1 MKSSHRSVVLLLL
14 GLVVG
19 CAACLLFSSLGY
31 QRGYRAALD
40 HQKAQL
46 FITIDALEQVHDG
59 NVDGATRLSEEACF
73 QLANRFLEREQYQS
87 DPDMLTLMP
96 RLTKYWDTYC
106 ADRTKRTSMEERFG
120 RLLAQRR

>member
-40 HQKAQL
+40 HQKAHL

-59 NVDGATRLSEEACF
+59 NVRQCRWGHT
-73 QLANRFLEREQYQS
+73 
-87 DPDMLTLMP
+87 
-96 RLTKYWDTYC
+96 
-106 ADRTKRTSMEERFG
+106 
-120 RLLAQRR
+120 AQRGSLFPVGE